1 MTSRLIERLQSG
13 PVIIADGATGS
24 MLQAAG
30 LPAGTPPEEWNVS
43 EPEKIKALHVAYLE
57 AGSRLVLTNTFGGNR
72 VKLSRAGRAD
82 FVAEANLRAVEICR
96 AAAAPY
102 GAWVAGD
109 MGPTGELLEPLG
121 PLTYAQAVE
130 AYAEQAHYL
139 VEGGVDC
146 VWIETMSDLN
156 EALAAVE
163 GIQQATSLPVI
174 CTMSFDTRGR
184 TMMGV
189 KPAQAAAQ
197 LGERGVAAVGGNCG
211 ASLDDMLQVVREM
224 AVALPGWPLVAKP
237 NAGLPQL
244 VNGVTVYRTTPE
256 EMARYAVQFVQAGA
270 RIVGGCCGSTP
281 AHIVAIAKAVNQMT

>member
-1 MTSRLIERLQSG
+1 MTSKLIERLQNG
-13 PVIIADGATGS
+13 PVLIADGATGS

-43 EPEKIKALHVAYLE
+43 QPEKIKALHTAYLE
-57 AGSRLVLTNTFGGNR
+57 AGSGLVLTNTFGGNR

-82 FVAEANLRAVEICR
+82 FVAEANLRAVELCR

-130 AYAEQAHYL
+130 AYAEQARYL
-139 VEGGVDC
+139 AEGGVDC
-146 VWIETMSDLN
+146 LWIETMSDLN

-163 GIQQATSLPVI
+163 GAQQVTSLPLI

-197 LGERGVAAVGGNCG
+197 LGERGLAAIGGNCG

-224 AVALPGWPLVAKP
+224 AATLPGQPLVAKP

-244 VNGVTVYRTTPE
+244 VDGVTVYRTTPE

-281 AHIVAIAKAVNQMT
+281 AHIAAIAKAVNQMT

>member
-1 MTSRLIERLQSG
+1 MTSKLIERLQNG
-13 PVIIADGATGS
+13 PVLIADGATGS

-43 EPEKIKALHVAYLE
+43 QAEKIKALHRAYLE
-57 AGSRLVLTNTFGGNR
+57 AGSGLVLTNTFGGNR

-82 FVAEANLRAVEICR
+82 FVAEANLRAVELCR

-130 AYAEQAHYL
+130 AYAEQARYL
-139 VEGGVDC
+139 AEGGVDC
-146 VWIETMSDLN
+146 LWIETMSDLN

-163 GIQQATSLPVI
+163 GVQQATSLPLI

-189 KPAQAAAQ
+189 RPAQAAAQ
-197 LGERGVAAVGGNCG
+197 LGERGLAAIGGNCG

-224 AVALPGWPLVAKP
+224 AATLPGQPLVAKP

-244 VNGVTVYRTTPE
+244 VDGVTVYRTTPE

-281 AHIVAIAKAVNQMT
+281 AHIAAIAKAVNQMT

>member
-1 MTSRLIERLQSG
+1 MTSNLVERLENG
-13 PVIIADGATGS
+13 PVVIADGATGS

-30 LPAGTPPEEWNVS
+30 LPAGTPPEDWNVS
-43 EPEKIKALHVAYLE
+43 QPEKIKALHVAYLE
-57 AGSRLVLTNTFGGNR
+57 VGTKLVLTNTFGGNR
-72 VKLSRAGRAD
+72 VKLGRAGRAD
-82 FVAEANLRAVEICR
+82 FVAEANLRAVDICR

-121 PLTYAQAVE
+121 PLTYAQAMD
-130 AYAEQAHYL
+130 AYAEQARYL
-139 VEGGVDC
+139 AEGGVDC
-146 VWIETMSDLN
+146 LWVETMSDLN

-163 GIQQATSLPVI
+163 GVKQATSLPVL

-189 KPAQAAAQ
+189 KPAQAATQ
-197 LGERGVAAVGGNCG
+197 LGRLGVAAVGGNCG
-211 ASLDDMLQVVREM
+211 ASLDDMLQVIEEM
-224 AVALPGWPLVAKP
+224 AAALPGHPLAAKP

-244 VNGVTVYRTTPE
+244 INGITVYKTTPK
-256 EMARYAVQFVQAGA
+256 EMADYAVEFVRRGA

-281 AHIVAIAKAVNQMT
+281 AHIAAIAEAISRMT